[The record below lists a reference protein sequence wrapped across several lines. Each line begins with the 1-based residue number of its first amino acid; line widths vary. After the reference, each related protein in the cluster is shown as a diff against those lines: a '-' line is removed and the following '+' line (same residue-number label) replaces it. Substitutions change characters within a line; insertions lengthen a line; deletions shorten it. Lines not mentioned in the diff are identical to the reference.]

1 MDQTINDFLSFNP
14 KKKKKNEILS
24 PHKNERNLSY
34 NATDLS
40 IKFCKLFI
48 FG

>member
-1 MDQTINDFLSFNP
+1 MDQTINDFLSFNL
-14 KKKKKNEILS
+14 KKKKNEILS